1 MWWSEEPGDVL
12 PVRLAESRDT
22 NVSGLRRRE
31 GRSSL
36 DLGIGV
42 VSAIE
47 RRSDVQEKLQTT
59 DHTERH
65 RRLP

>member
-12 PVRLAESRDT
+12 PVILAESRDA
-22 NVSGLRRRE
+22 NVSGLRRSG

-42 VSAIE
+42 VSAFE

-59 DHTERH
+59 D
-65 RRLP
+65 